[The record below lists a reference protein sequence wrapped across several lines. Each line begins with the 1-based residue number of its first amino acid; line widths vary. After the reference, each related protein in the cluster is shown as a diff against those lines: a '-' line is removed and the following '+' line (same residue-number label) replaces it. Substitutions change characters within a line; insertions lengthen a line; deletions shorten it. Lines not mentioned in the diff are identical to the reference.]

1 MNSMAVPHQYR
12 KTSIETSSPEKL
24 LLMLY
29 GGAINFLNQAI
40 AGLEAR
46 DHERVNKMLVKSQ
59 AIIEELMVS
68 LNMDYEVS
76 QRLWSLYDYFLR
88 RLVEANVKKE
98 REPIEEVLGDDDRTA
113 GVLVAGG
120 CGFKIGGAA
129 DRTFECRRL
138 GLTQKWL

>member
-98 REPIEEVLGDDDRTA
+98 REPIEEVLGMMTELQECWSQA
-113 GVLVAGG
+113 VAGLKSG
-120 CGFKIGGAA
+120 EQRI
-129 DRTFECRRL
+129 ERL
-138 GLTQKWL
+138 NVEG